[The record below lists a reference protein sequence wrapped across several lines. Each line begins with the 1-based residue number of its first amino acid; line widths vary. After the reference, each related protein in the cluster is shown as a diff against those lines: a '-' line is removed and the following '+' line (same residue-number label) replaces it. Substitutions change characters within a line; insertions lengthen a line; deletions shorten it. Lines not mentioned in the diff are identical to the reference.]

1 MVRNVSKFNLHFPDP
16 ALKIVQARSTFDLA
30 VNADHSLSD
39 LADVEAG
46 ISNDGMRVAAVPVG
60 IDDWVKAFV
69 AKKARAVLTDV
80 AKLDV
85 VTDGLIRLQLLNFC
99 QNTRLAFLGRNT
111 PTPLIS
117 EILAQ
122 VDDTI
127 VEAVCRNRTGGG
139 HVDWTPHL

>member
-99 QNTRLAFLGRNT
+99 QDTRLAFLGRNT
-111 PTPLIS
+111 PTP
-117 EILAQ
+117 
-122 VDDTI
+122 
-127 VEAVCRNRTGGG
+127 
-139 HVDWTPHL
+139 HF